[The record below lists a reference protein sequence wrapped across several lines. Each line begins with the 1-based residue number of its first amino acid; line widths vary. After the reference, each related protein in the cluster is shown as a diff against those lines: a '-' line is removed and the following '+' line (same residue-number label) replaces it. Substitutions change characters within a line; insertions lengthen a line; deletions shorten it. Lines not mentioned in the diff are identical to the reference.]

1 MTPEDKSDLSFCLCS
16 SIGKVIPPPPWL
28 LSRFFFDFLTV
39 NMICLGIA
47 FGTYLAWC
55 PLRFPNLVCHYF
67 GKFLN
72 IYCFKYYF
80 CSFLSFVSSIPII
93 HISFIVVPQFLNILF
108 FSVFFPFCFSILE
121 VSSDIPQAQRC
132 FFQLCQSNNEFI
144 KGCFFS
150 ITMFLIWSISLFL
163 EFPSLFTLTF
173 SSCMLFI
180 SYSS

>member
-1 MTPEDKSDLSFCLCS
+1 
-16 SIGKVIPPPPWL
+16 
-28 LSRFFFDFLTV
+28 
-39 NMICLGIA
+39 MICLGIA

-72 IYCFKYYF
+72 IASNITSVPFFRFQYSHYTHIFYSCPTVLKY
-80 CSFLSFVSSIPII
+80 SI
-93 HISFIVVPQFLNILF
+93 F
-108 FSVFFPFCFSILE
+108 FQSFFPFCFTILE
-121 VSSDIPQAQRC
+121 VSSDISQAQRW

-150 ITMFLIWSISLFL
+150 ITIFLIWSISLFL

-173 SSCMLFI
+173 SSCMLSI
-180 SYSS
+180 SYSCQHIHHNHLNFSV